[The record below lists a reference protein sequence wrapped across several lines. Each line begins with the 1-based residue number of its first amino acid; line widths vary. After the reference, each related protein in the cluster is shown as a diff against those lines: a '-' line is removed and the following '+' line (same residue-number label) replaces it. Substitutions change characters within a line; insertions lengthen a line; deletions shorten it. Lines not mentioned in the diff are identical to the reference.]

1 VPRLGEVLGGLLT
14 DVVRARLAADALTAD
29 ALDAYRADRVLASM
43 SVPRVTVSDMTV
55 RLRFLVSDV
64 TVPEPRPVDLGR
76 AQDRWN
82 VAVRE
87 RVLPQLLRGREGDE
101 VSREDVQRLREALE
115 TEPIVVDPDL
125 LGRAIN
131 GDVDPL
137 ADVTAAALLDR
148 VRALSTAARR
158 RLGTIA
164 QLREELQRGVRQELA
179 VFIERL
185 RQSQAVEQ
193 SLGSRLQVE
202 VVSDLL
208 QQTPAESLQQL
219 EVTVSIAD
227 VEELLDATAET
238 ER

>member
-64 TVPEPRPVDLGR
+64 TVPETRPVDLGR

-82 VAVRE
+82 VVMRE
-87 RVLPQLLRGREGDE
+87 RVIPQLLRGREGDE
-101 VSREDVQRLREALE
+101 ALREDVQRLREPLE

-125 LGRAIN
+125 LSRAAN
-131 GDVDPL
+131 DDVDPL

-164 QLREELQRGVRQELA
+164 QLREELQRGVRPELA
-179 VFIERL
+179 LFIERL
-185 RQSQAVEQ
+185 RQAQAVEQ

-208 QQTPAESLQQL
+208 QHTPAESLQQL

-227 VEELLDATAET
+227 VEELLAATPET

>member
-1 VPRLGEVLGGLLT
+1 MPRLGEVLGGLLT

-76 AQDRWN
+76 AQDGWN
-82 VAVRE
+82 VVVRE
-87 RVLPQLLRGREGDE
+87 RVVPQLLRGREGDE
-101 VSREDVQRLREALE
+101 ALREDVQRLREALE

-125 LGRAIN
+125 LGRAVN

-164 QLREELQRGVRQELA
+164 QLREELQRGVRRELA
-179 VFIERL
+179 LFIERL

-208 QQTPAESLQQL
+208 QQAPAESLQQL

-227 VEELLDATAET
+227 VEELLATTPET

>member
-1 VPRLGEVLGGLLT
+1 VPGLGEVLGGLLT

-76 AQDRWN
+76 VQDRWN
-82 VAVRE
+82 IVVSE
-87 RVLPQLLRGREGDE
+87 RVVPQLVRGREGDE
-101 VSREDVQRLREALE
+101 ALREDVQRVREALE

-125 LGRAIN
+125 LGRAVD

-137 ADVTAAALLDR
+137 ADITAAALLDR

-164 QLREELQRGVRQELA
+164 QLREELQRGVQRELA
-179 VFIERL
+179 LFIERL

-202 VVSDLL
+202 VVSDVL
-208 QQTPAESLQQL
+208 QQAPAESLQQL

-227 VEELLDATAET
+227 VEELLAGTPET

>member
-76 AQDRWN
+76 AQDGWN
-82 VAVRE
+82 VVVRE
-87 RVLPQLLRGREGDE
+87 RVVPQLLRGREGDE
-101 VSREDVQRLREALE
+101 ALREDVQRLREAIE

-125 LGRAIN
+125 LGRAVN
-131 GDVDPL
+131 GDLDPL

-164 QLREELQRGVRQELA
+164 QLREELQRGVRRELA
-179 VFIERL
+179 LFIERL

-208 QQTPAESLQQL
+208 QQAPAESLQQL

-227 VEELLDATAET
+227 VEELLATTPET

>member
-43 SVPRVTVSDMTV
+43 SVPRVTVSDMMV

-64 TVPEPRPVDLGR
+64 TVPETRPVDLGR

-82 VAVRE
+82 VVMRE
-87 RVLPQLLRGREGDE
+87 RVIPQLLRGREGDE
-101 VSREDVQRLREALE
+101 ALREDVQRLREALE

-125 LGRAIN
+125 LSRAAN
-131 GDVDPL
+131 DDVDPL

-164 QLREELQRGVRQELA
+164 QLREELQRGVRPELA
-179 VFIERL
+179 LFIERL
-185 RQSQAVEQ
+185 RQAQAVEQ

-208 QQTPAESLQQL
+208 QHTPAESLQQL

-227 VEELLDATAET
+227 VEELLAATPET

>member
-64 TVPEPRPVDLGR
+64 TVPETRPVDLGR

-82 VAVRE
+82 VVMRE
-87 RVLPQLLRGREGDE
+87 RVIPQLLRGREGDE
-101 VSREDVQRLREALE
+101 ALREDVQRLREALE

-125 LGRAIN
+125 LSRAAN
-131 GDVDPL
+131 DDVDPL

-164 QLREELQRGVRQELA
+164 QLREELQRGVRPELA
-179 VFIERL
+179 LFIERL
-185 RQSQAVEQ
+185 RQAQAVEQ

-208 QQTPAESLQQL
+208 QHTPAESLQQL

-227 VEELLDATAET
+227 VEELLAATPET

>member
-76 AQDRWN
+76 AQDGWN
-82 VAVRE
+82 VVVRE
-87 RVLPQLLRGREGDE
+87 RVVPQLLRGRVGDE
-101 VSREDVQRLREALE
+101 ALREDVQRLREAIE

-125 LGRAIN
+125 LGRAVN
-131 GDVDPL
+131 GDLDPL

-164 QLREELQRGVRQELA
+164 QLREELQRGVRRELA
-179 VFIERL
+179 LFIERL

-208 QQTPAESLQQL
+208 QQAPAESLQQL

-227 VEELLDATAET
+227 VEELLATTPET

>member
-76 AQDRWN
+76 TQDRWN
-82 VAVRE
+82 VVMRE
-87 RVLPQLLRGREGDE
+87 RVIPQLLRGREGDE
-101 VSREDVQRLREALE
+101 ALREDVQRLREALE

-125 LGRAIN
+125 LSRAVN
-131 GDVDPL
+131 DDVDPL

-164 QLREELQRGVRQELA
+164 QLREELQRGVRPELA
-179 VFIERL
+179 LFIERL

-208 QQTPAESLQQL
+208 QHTPAESLQQL

-227 VEELLDATAET
+227 VEELLAATPET

>member
-1 VPRLGEVLGGLLT
+1 MPGLGEVLGGLLT

-76 AQDRWN
+76 VQDRWN
-82 VAVRE
+82 IVVSE
-87 RVLPQLLRGREGDE
+87 RVVPQLVRGREGDE
-101 VSREDVQRLREALE
+101 ALREDVQRVREALE

-125 LGRAIN
+125 LGRAVD

-137 ADVTAAALLDR
+137 ADITAAALLDR

-164 QLREELQRGVRQELA
+164 QLREELQRGVQRELA
-179 VFIERL
+179 LFIERL

-202 VVSDLL
+202 VVSDVL
-208 QQTPAESLQQL
+208 QQAPAESLQQL

-227 VEELLDATAET
+227 VEELLAGTPET